1 MNLELALVGLYL
13 SGHICP
19 LSMLRV
25 SIMSSEDIIVCL
37 VLFLGNVK

>member
-19 LSMLRV
+19 LSMLRA
-25 SIMSSEDIIVCL
+25 SREL
-37 VLFLGNVK
+37 GRFFFLEEATFS

>member
-1 MNLELALVGLYL
+1 MNLEFALVELYL

-25 SIMSSEDIIVCL
+25 KFETANQSAILMTCM
-37 VLFLGNVK
+37 